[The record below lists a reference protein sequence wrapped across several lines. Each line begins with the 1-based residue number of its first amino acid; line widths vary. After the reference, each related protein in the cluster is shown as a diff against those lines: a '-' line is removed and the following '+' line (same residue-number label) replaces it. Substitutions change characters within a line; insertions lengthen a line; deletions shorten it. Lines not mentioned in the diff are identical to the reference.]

1 MKKMKKM
8 LAFVLAMVMTFA
20 MTVTVFGATTSS
32 GTKITVTNLS
42 TREDTSVSIYKVAE
56 LATDGNS
63 WVISEWAKDF
73 VDTTKEKAEFDWA
86 NLAVAAQDKTKV
98 TAEQTKSTNTGSVV
112 FDNVA
117 TGAYLVLAQGGKVRY
132 SVMGAVTYEANPYIV
147 AKDSTLVAKPDS
159 STIEKESDDKFV
171 QVGQEVNFT
180 ITSTIPYNK
189 DSFVIYDKMT
199 NLELKKDSLEITV
212 GGTKADIV
220 PTVDADGKYVFD
232 FKNYLAE
239 VGKTVLIN
247 YTATVVDPDGYVN
260 TTWDNITGEDAGVTV
275 NGYTADL
282 TVVKVD
288 AKNQEQILKGAKFKV
303 LKGDKT
309 LKFELVDTGVYK
321 LSEAANAVEEIEATE
336 GTVKV
341 MGLDEG
347 TYKFVETLAPVG
359 YSVNSDGVE
368 FTVAPNENTNANIS
382 YNANYLNTKLST
394 LPFTGGMGTTIFT
407 IVGCLVMIIAA
418 GLFFV
423 NRRKAA

>member
-20 MTVTVFGATTSS
+20 MTVTVFGAKTSS

-42 TREDTSVSIYKVAE
+42 TREATSVSIYKVAE

-63 WVISEWAKDF
+63 WVISSWAKDF

-86 NLAVAAQDKTKV
+86 NLATAAQDKTKV

-159 STIEKESDDKFV
+159 STIEKASDDKFV
-171 QVGQEVNFT
+171 QVGQEVKFT

-199 NLELKKDSLEITV
+199 NIALKDRSSSITV
-212 GGTKADIV
+212 GVTKADIV

-275 NGYTADL
+275 KGYTADL

-288 AKNQEQILKGAKFKV
+288 AKDQTQILKGAKFKV